1 MQLCR
6 KITNNNPSDKAFYVF
21 LILPYFINTE
31 NSFRNEKQM
40 KSMTQQAIL
49 ISIALL
55 AVGINPVQ
63 AQQKAKGYTPSGVA

>member
-1 MQLCR
+1 MCIR
-6 KITNNNPSDKAFYVF
+6 DR
-21 LILPYFINTE
+21 PYFINTE

-63 AQQKAKGYTPSGVA
+63 AQQKAKGYTPSAVA